1 MKVGDIGVGKT
12 FIAPDEATKVD
23 KVWIVERRDG
33 KQVRA
38 TRRDGR
44 FAVFAPDVDVKP
56 GPRPHG
62 KNNR

>member
-1 MKVGDIGVGKT
+1 MKIIEIPVGDT
-12 FIAPDEATKVD
+12 FYAPDAATKVE
-23 KVWIVERRDG
+23 KVWIVQTREA

-44 FAVFAPDVDVKP
+44 FAFFAPDTDVKT

-62 KNNR
+62 KRNK

>member
-1 MKVGDIGVGKT
+1 MKVGDIAVGKT
-12 FIAPDEATKVD
+12 FYAPDQTTKVD
-23 KVWIVERRDG
+23 RVWIVQIRDG
-33 KQVRA
+33 KKVRA

-44 FAVFAPDVDVKP
+44 FAFFAPETEVKT

>member
-1 MKVGDIGVGKT
+1 MKLGDIGVGAT
-12 FIAPDEATKVD
+12 FYAPDLDTKVE
-23 KVWIVERRDG
+23 KVWIVQRRDT

-44 FAVFAPDVDVKP
+44 SAVFPAETDVKP

-62 KNNR
+62 RRNK

>member
-1 MKVGDIGVGKT
+1 VKLGEIGVGAT
-12 FIAPDEATKVD
+12 FFAPDQQTKVE
-23 KVWIVERRDG
+23 KVWIVERRDA

-44 FAVFAPDVDVKP
+44 FAFFAADLDVKP

-62 KNNR
+62 RRNK